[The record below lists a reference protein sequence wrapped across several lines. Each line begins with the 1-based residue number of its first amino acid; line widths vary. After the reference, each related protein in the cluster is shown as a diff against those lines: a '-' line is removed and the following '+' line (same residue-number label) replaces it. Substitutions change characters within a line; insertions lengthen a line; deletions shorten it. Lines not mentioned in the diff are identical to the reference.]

1 MREIL
6 FLAHRIPW
14 PADRGD
20 KIRSHHIL
28 KRLCEMAPVHVGTF
42 ADDERDLGF
51 VSEMDD
57 ILASIHVE
65 LRRKPQWQAGGEAI
79 LTGQPVSVCSFG
91 SGTMQDW
98 VDGLL
103 ASGRISHIFC
113 FSGQM
118 AQYVPLS
125 FGGRFIMDFVDVDS
139 AKFESYASEGN
150 PLMRWVNAREGR
162 LLAEFEKRIANRADA
177 SLLVSE
183 AEAGL
188 FRSRSGAANISA
200 LGNGIDTVF
209 YDPAAKFKKLH
220 PVFPDPLIVFT
231 GQMDYRPNIEAVT
244 DFAMNAMPIIRA
256 IHPETSFAIVGR
268 NPTSAVSELST
279 LPGVQ
284 VTGAVDD
291 VRTWLAG
298 ADVVVAPL
306 RIARGIQ
313 NKVLEAMAMAKPVV
327 VSTAAAEGIAA
338 TDGEHYFVET
348 NVAAEAERVVA
359 LLADSGRALAKGKAA
374 RAHVLAHYGWDKQL
388 DPLNVIMQFNPSP
401 FASSEDERPIQQAQQ
416 MGVSSSSRG
425 KEVYPD
431 QVEGLDTN
439 VFGNP

>member
-1 MREIL
+1 MMREIL

-42 ADDERDLGF
+42 ADDERDVGF
-51 VSEMDD
+51 VGEMND
-57 ILASIHVE
+57 ILVSSYIE
-65 LRRKPQWQAGGEAI
+65 LRRKPQWQAGVEAV

-91 SGTMQDW
+91 SGSMQDW
-98 VDGLL
+98 VDSLL
-103 ASGRISHIFC
+103 TSGRISHIFC

-118 AQYVPLS
+118 AQYVPTS

-150 PLMRWVNAREGR
+150 VLMRWVNAREGR
-162 LLAEFEKRIANRADA
+162 LLADFEKRIANRADA

-183 AEAGL
+183 AEADL
-188 FRSRSGAANISA
+188 FRLRSGAASVSA
-200 LGNGIDTVF
+200 LGNGIDTAF
-209 YDPAAKFKKLH
+209 YDPVAKFKRLH

-244 DFAMNAMPIIRA
+244 DFAINAMPAIRA
-256 IHPETSFAIVGR
+256 AHPETSFAIVGR
-268 NPTSAVSELST
+268 NPTSAVSDLST

-306 RIARGIQ
+306 RTARGIQ

-327 VSTAAAEGIAA
+327 ASTAAAEGIVA
-338 TDGEHYFVET
+338 TDGTHYFVEADVT
-348 NVAAEAERVVA
+348 AEAARVVA
-359 LLADSGRALAKGKAA
+359 LLNDASKSRKIGESA
-374 RAHVLAHYGWDKQL
+374 RAHVVEHYNWAGQLAPL
-388 DPLNVIMQFNPSP
+388 DGLMQHQAPL
-401 FASSEDERPIQQAQQ
+401 AEAAE
-416 MGVSSSSRG
+416 
-425 KEVYPD
+425 
-431 QVEGLDTN
+431 
-439 VFGNP
+439 

>member
-28 KRLCEMAPVHVGTF
+28 KKLCEMAPVHVGTF
-42 ADDERDLGF
+42 ADDERDMGF
-51 VSEMDD
+51 VGEMDG
-57 ILASIHVE
+57 ILASSHVE
-65 LRRKPQWQAGGEAI
+65 LRNKPQWQAGVKAL
-79 LTGQPVSVCSFG
+79 LTRQPVSVCSFG
-91 SGTMQDW
+91 SGSMQDW
-98 VDGLL
+98 VNRLL
-103 ASGRISHIFC
+103 ASDRISHIFC

-118 AQYVPLS
+118 AQYVPAS
-125 FGGRFIMDFVDVDS
+125 FDGHFVMDFVDVDS
-139 AKFESYASEGN
+139 AKFESYAGEGN

-162 LLAEFEKRIANRADA
+162 LLGDFEREVARRADA
-177 SLLVSE
+177 SVLVSD
-183 AEAGL
+183 AEADL
-188 FRSRSGAANISA
+188 FRVRSGAANVSA

-209 YDPAAKFKKLH
+209 YDPTAKFKKLH

-244 DFAMNAMPIIRA
+244 DFAVNAMPAIRA
-256 IHPETSFAIVGR
+256 AHPETSFAIVGR
-268 NPTSAVSELST
+268 NPTSAVSDLSS

-306 RIARGIQ
+306 RIARGVQ

-327 VSTAAAEGIAA
+327 ASTAAAEGIAA
-338 TDGEHYFVET
+338 TNGAHYFVERDVVAEASRVIALLSDA
-348 NVAAEAERVVA
+348 NMSRKIGEAAREHVVQHYGWAGQFAALDEFMQYQPRLAVAAE
-359 LLADSGRALAKGKAA
+359 
-374 RAHVLAHYGWDKQL
+374 
-388 DPLNVIMQFNPSP
+388 
-401 FASSEDERPIQQAQQ
+401 
-416 MGVSSSSRG
+416 
-425 KEVYPD
+425 
-431 QVEGLDTN
+431 
-439 VFGNP
+439 

>member
-51 VSEMDD
+51 VGEMDD
-57 ILASIHVE
+57 ILASSHVE
-65 LRRKPQWQAGGEAI
+65 LRNKPQWQAGFEAV

-91 SGTMQDW
+91 SGSMQKYIDA
-98 VDGLL
+98 LL

-118 AQYVPLS
+118 AQYIPAS
-125 FGGRFIMDFVDVDS
+125 FDGRFVMDFVDVDS
-139 AKFESYASEGN
+139 AKFESYADEGN
-150 PLMRWVNAREGR
+150 PVMRWVNAREGR
-162 LLAEFEKRIANRADA
+162 LLADFEKQVANRADA
-177 SLLVSE
+177 SLLVSD
-183 AEAGL
+183 AEADL
-188 FRSRSGAANISA
+188 FRTRSGAANVAS

-209 YDPAAKFKKLH
+209 YDPAAQFKKLH
-220 PVFPDPLIVFT
+220 PFFPDPLIVFT

-244 DFAMNAMPIIRA
+244 DFAINAMPIIRA
-256 IHPETSFAIVGR
+256 AHPETSFAIVGR
-268 NPTSAVSELST
+268 NPTPAVSELSM

-291 VRTWLAG
+291 VRTWLSG

-327 VSTAAAEGIAA
+327 ASAAAAEGIVA
-338 TDGEHYFVET
+338 TNGTHYFVEPD
-348 NVAAEAERVVA
+348 VAAEAARVIW
-359 LLADSGRALAKGKAA
+359 LLSDATASRKIGEAA
-374 RAHVLAHYGWDKQL
+374 RAHVIEHYGWAGQL
-388 DPLNVIMQFNPSP
+388 APLDDLMQY
-401 FASSEDERPIQQAQQ
+401 Q
-416 MGVSSSSRG
+416 MPAI
-425 KEVYPD
+425 EAA
-431 QVEGLDTN
+431 E
-439 VFGNP
+439 